1 MPVGSSQL
9 GAPLDIPAPPKG
21 ASRLVPDD
29 DALIEFAD
37 ESGTDRKFSAAGE
50 VEGGVVREFIVTG
63 DEVRDTR
70 SLFSDRRRRSDSP
83 DFEIT
88 DEGSSRQG
96 ARYHFLIPA
105 AGWLSASARG
115 LSVSNAS
122 HLCLAN
128 ARRGDANC

>member
-21 ASRLVPDD
+21 APRLVPDD

-37 ESGTDRKFSAAGE
+37 ESGADRKFSAVGE
-50 VEGGVVREFIVTG
+50 VEGGVVREFIVAG

-88 DEGSSRQG
+88 DEGSSRQALDIISDPCSG
-96 ARYHFLIPA
+96 MA
-105 AGWLSASARG
+105 
-115 LSVSNAS
+115 V
-122 HLCLAN
+122 CL
-128 ARRGDANC
+128 